1 MITIRQETIDR
12 LIEQGR
18 SKAPLEA
25 CGYLAGTGGLVE
37 RHFPMANTDK
47 SEYHFTLDPEEQFKV
62 FNETRKMGF
71 EILAVYHTHPASPAR
86 PSEEDLKLAYDPDM
100 VYMIISLLEK
110 ECEVKA
116 FKIRNGKAYEEVVA
130 VKN

>member
-1 MITIRQETIDR
+1 
-12 LIEQGR
+12 
-18 SKAPLEA
+18 
-25 CGYLAGTGGLVE
+25 
-37 RHFPMANTDK
+37 
-47 SEYHFTLDPEEQFKV
+47 
-62 FNETRKMGF
+62 MGF

-100 VYMIISLLEK
+100 VYMIISLLKK

-116 FKIRNGKAYEEVVA
+116 FKISNGKAYEELVA